1 MQNTKDVNPS
11 CNVGNTPL
19 HFAAKC
25 GRLDLCKL
33 LSQSLLDKSPKNIF
47 AETPLHFA
55 VCGVENLEVVKFLF
69 KNMVDKN
76 PGDCFGKT
84 PINVATEYKRLEIL
98 SYLKFKLDQ
107 QTTK

>member
-1 MQNTKDVNPS
+1 
-11 CNVGNTPL
+11 
-19 HFAAKC
+19 
-25 GRLDLCKL
+25 
-33 LSQSLLDKSPKNIF
+33 
-47 AETPLHFA
+47 
-55 VCGVENLEVVKFLF
+55 
-69 KNMVDKN
+69 MVDKN